1 MRPSL
6 YAVAGHTSVEERDRL
21 GRGEFVATGG
31 RPCRVE
37 AAAAK
42 ILVLPREPNPAIG
55 KRQTMSSPSDAEV
68 IGRSLGEP
76 EAFGLIYDRHAAT
89 LLRFLGRRA
98 GATVAEGL
106 VGELFR
112 IAFERRK
119 TFDVSRASAL
129 PWLYG
134 IGSNVLLKHRR
145 AEARRLRASARMAAA
160 GGVAYRGASAA
171 ALDARLL
178 FPRVADAI
186 ESLPDSERE
195 ALLLFVWEELPYESV
210 AEALELPIGTVR
222 SRLNR
227 ARARLRELLEPN
239 GKGRERS
246 R

>member
-1 MRPSL
+1 MDP
-6 YAVAGHTSVEERDRL
+6 
-21 GRGEFVATGG
+21 
-31 RPCRVE
+31 
-37 AAAAK
+37 
-42 ILVLPREPNPAIG
+42 
-55 KRQTMSSPSDAEV
+55 PSDAEV
-68 IGRSLGEP
+68 IGRSLDEP
-76 EAFGLIYDRHAAT
+76 EAFGLVYDRHAGT
-89 LLRFLGRRA
+89 VLRFLGRRV
-98 GATVAEGL
+98 GAEAAEGL
-106 VGELFR
+106 LGELFR

-119 TFDVSRASAL
+119 TFDAARANAL

-134 IGSNVLLKHRR
+134 IGSNLLLKHRR

-160 GGVAYRGASAA
+160 HAADRRTSAA
-171 ALDARLL
+171 AFDARVL

-186 ESLPDSERE
+186 DSLPDSERE

>member
-1 MRPSL
+1 
-6 YAVAGHTSVEERDRL
+6 
-21 GRGEFVATGG
+21 
-31 RPCRVE
+31 
-37 AAAAK
+37 
-42 ILVLPREPNPAIG
+42 
-55 KRQTMSSPSDAEV
+55 MSPLSDAEV
-68 IGRSLGEP
+68 IDRSLGEP

-89 LLRFLGRRA
+89 VLRFLGRRA
-98 GATVAEGL
+98 GAQVAEGL

-119 TFDVSRASAL
+119 AFDPSRASAL

-134 IGSNVLLKHRR
+134 IGSNLLLKHRR
-145 AEARRLRASARMAAA
+145 GEARRLRASARMAADEA
-160 GGVAYRGASAA
+160 LDRRASGV

-186 ESLPDSERE
+186 EALTDGERE
-195 ALLLFVWEELPYESV
+195 ALLLFVWEDLSYQSV

-227 ARARLRELLEPN
+227 ARAQLRELLEP
-239 GKGRERS
+239 GGEKRVRP

>member
-1 MRPSL
+1 MSKCATILTEPPVGVRF
-6 YAVAGHTSVEERDRL
+6 AQGRRL
-21 GRGEFVATGG
+21 AEDDGLRGPPWQRSFRGA
-31 RPCRVE
+31 
-37 AAAAK
+37 
-42 ILVLPREPNPAIG
+42 REPHPAIG
-55 KRQTMSSPSDAEV
+55 KEEMVSSPSDAEV
-68 IGRSLGEP
+68 IGRSLDQP

-89 LLRFLGRRA
+89 VLRFLGRRV
-98 GATVAEGL
+98 GAEVAEGR

-119 TFDVSRASAL
+119 TFDASRASAL

-134 IGSNVLLKHRR
+134 IGSNLLLKHRR
-145 AEARRLRASARMAAA
+145 GEARRLRASARMAAGEA
-160 GGVAYRGASAA
+160 ADRRASAA

-186 ESLPDSERE
+186 EALPDGERE
-195 ALLLFVWEELPYESV
+195 ALLLFAWEDLSYQSV

-227 ARARLRELLEPN
+227 ARAQLRELLEP
-239 GKGRERS
+239 GGEERVRS

>member
-1 MRPSL
+1 MPWRQRSFRC
-6 YAVAGHTSVEERDRL
+6 S
-21 GRGEFVATGG
+21 
-31 RPCRVE
+31 
-37 AAAAK
+37 
-42 ILVLPREPNPAIG
+42 RELRPAIG
-55 KRQTMSSPSDAEV
+55 KEKTMSFPSDAEV

-98 GATVAEGL
+98 GAKVAEGL

-112 IAFERRK
+112 IAFERRQ
-119 TFDVSRASAL
+119 TFDAARASAL

-134 IGSNVLLKHRR
+134 IGSNLLLKHRR
-145 AEARRLRASARMAAA
+145 AEARRLRASARMAAVGHA
-160 GGVAYRGASAA
+160 ADRRTSAA
-171 ALDARLL
+171 AFDARVL

-186 ESLPDSERE
+186 DSLPDSERE

-239 GKGRERS
+239 GK
-246 R
+246 

>member
-1 MRPSL
+1 
-6 YAVAGHTSVEERDRL
+6 
-21 GRGEFVATGG
+21 
-31 RPCRVE
+31 
-37 AAAAK
+37 
-42 ILVLPREPNPAIG
+42 
-55 KRQTMSSPSDAEV
+55 MSSPSDAEV
-68 IGRSLGEP
+68 IGRSMGEP
-76 EAFGLIYDRHAAT
+76 EAFGLIYDRHAAA

-98 GATVAEGL
+98 GAKVAEGL

-134 IGSNVLLKHRR
+134 IGSNLLLKHRR
-145 AEARRLRASARMAAA
+145 VEARRLRASAQMAAHEA
-160 GGVAYRGASAA
+160 TDRRASAT

-186 ESLPDSERE
+186 ETLPDGERA
-195 ALLLFVWEELPYESV
+195 ALLLFAWEDLSYQGV

-227 ARARLRELLEPN
+227 ARAHLRELLEP
-239 GKGRERS
+239 KGER
-246 R
+246 RVKPR